1 MKMHLSLHTSSYGL
15 SDQSTKVKKST
26 KFKNT
31 KYNYENLFLKKYILL
46 LLIAFGNNNR
56 LEQLIIQFKFIV
68 RK

>member
-1 MKMHLSLHTSSYGL
+1 MKMYLSLHTNSYGL

-46 LLIAFGNNNR
+46 LFIAFGNNNR
-56 LEQLIIQFKFIV
+56 LEQLIIQFKLIL

>member
-1 MKMHLSLHTSSYGL
+1 MKMHLSLHTNSYGM

-56 LEQLIIQFKFIV
+56 LEQLIIQFKLIL

>member
-1 MKMHLSLHTSSYGL
+1 MKMHLSLHTNSYGL

-46 LLIAFGNNNR
+46 LLIEFGNNNR
-56 LEQLIIQFKFIV
+56 LEQLIIQFKLIL

>member
-1 MKMHLSLHTSSYGL
+1 MKMHLSLHTNSYGL

-26 KFKNT
+26 TFKST

>member
-1 MKMHLSLHTSSYGL
+1 MHLSLHTNSYGM

-31 KYNYENLFLKKYILL
+31 KYNQENLFLKKYILL

-56 LEQLIIQFKFIV
+56 LEQLIIQFKLILQ
-68 RK
+68 K

>member
-1 MKMHLSLHTSSYGL
+1 MKMHLSLHTNSYGM

-31 KYNYENLFLKKYILL
+31 KYNYENLFLKKYILI

>member
-1 MKMHLSLHTSSYGL
+1 MKMHLSLHTNSYGM

-56 LEQLIIQFKFIV
+56 LEQLIVQFKLIL

>member
-1 MKMHLSLHTSSYGL
+1 MKMHLSLHTNSYGL
-15 SDQSTKVKKST
+15 SHQSTKVKKST
-26 KFKNT
+26 TFKNT

-56 LEQLIIQFKFIV
+56 LEQLIIQFKLIL